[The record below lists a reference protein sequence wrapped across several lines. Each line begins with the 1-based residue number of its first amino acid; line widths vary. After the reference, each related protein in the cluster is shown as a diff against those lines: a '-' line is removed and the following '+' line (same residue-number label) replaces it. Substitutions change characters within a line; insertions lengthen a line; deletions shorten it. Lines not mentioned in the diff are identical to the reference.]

1 MIRKWIMTLGVLCI
15 AGTASAVMTGWTKLT
30 SYDAPRKDLWEWASN
45 DISYWPNSGVEAY
58 NGQTDFAMRITFSGV
73 VLSGTASASDLWTLK
88 SGPQIF
94 GFSAEN
100 SELSPF
106 GKWQPETNGGAAF
119 DIGTTKTINLAGIS
133 DFSLT
138 FVYDWESKTL
148 GYYFQEAG
156 GESQLLAEMQG
167 LKIDAWV
174 TLKLENM
181 DDLMTA
187 GSCRI
192 DYTNNIGLLP
202 EPTVLALLAVGV
214 AGLTLRR
221 KIS

>member
-1 MIRKWIMTLGVLCI
+1 MTLGVLCI
-15 AGTASAVMTGWTKLT
+15 AGTVSAVMTGWTKLT

-45 DISYWPNSGVEAY
+45 DITYWPNSGVEAY

-94 GFSAEN
+94 GFSAEQA
-100 SELSPF
+100 ELKPF
-106 GKWQPETNGGAAF
+106 GRQQSGDAF
-119 DIGTTKTINLAGIS
+119 TIGDAKTVNLTGIS

-138 FVYDWESKTL
+138 FVYNWENKTL
-148 GYYFQEAG
+148 DYYFQMAG

-167 LKIDAWV
+167 LEIDAWV